1 MDIHAQ
7 ILQFVISGI
16 MVGSIYALI
25 ALGFNI
31 VFNATDAINFAQ
43 GEFVVLGGMMTITFY
58 HGAKLPLIIA
68 FFLSVL
74 SVTLIAMFVERFTIH
89 YQRGRSIVTL
99 IILTI
104 GVSICLRGGAMFIW
118 GKDSY
123 SLPAFSGSEP
133 IIIMDAAILPQAIW
147 IIVIGIVVAA
157 GVHFFFKLTLTG
169 KAMKACS
176 YDRMSARL
184 VGIDD
189 NRMVLWSFALAATS
203 GSIAGVIITP
213 ITFMA
218 YDQGL
223 MLGLKGFCAVLLGG
237 LGSMP
242 GSIIGGL
249 LLGIF
254 ESLGAGLISSG
265 YKDAI
270 AFLILLMVLFIKP
283 SGIFGKKI
291 EEKV

>member
-1 MDIHAQ
+1 
-7 ILQFVISGI
+7 
-16 MVGSIYALI
+16 
-25 ALGFNI
+25 
-31 VFNATDAINFAQ
+31 
-43 GEFVVLGGMMTITFY
+43 
-58 HGAKLPLIIA
+58 
-68 FFLSVL
+68 
-74 SVTLIAMFVERFTIH
+74 
-89 YQRGRSIVTL
+89 
-99 IILTI
+99 
-104 GVSICLRGGAMFIW
+104 
-118 GKDSY
+118 
-123 SLPAFSGSEP
+123 
-133 IIIMDAAILPQAIW
+133 
-147 IIVIGIVVAA
+147 
-157 GVHFFFKLTLTG
+157 
-169 KAMKACS
+169 
-176 YDRMSARL
+176 MSARL

-189 NRMVLWSFALAATS
+189 NRMVLWSFALAAAS

-223 MLGLKGFCAVLLGG
+223 MLGLKGFCALLLGG
-237 LGSMP
+237 LGSML

-283 SGIFGKKI
+283 SGLFGKRI